1 MSKITKDQLLEG
13 FQNAYDSQWRP
24 SLIEISDVKIK
35 KATNEEVIS
44 WIFVNSVPKKD
55 NKEKRK
61 NFYYKVV
68 SVFDCKTGL
77 WTSSSYQF

>member
-13 FQNAYDSQWRP
+13 FQNAYDSQLRP

-44 WIFVNSVPKKD
+44 WIFVNSVP
-55 NKEKRK
+55 
-61 NFYYKVV
+61 
-68 SVFDCKTGL
+68 
-77 WTSSSYQF
+77 